1 MEPVTGTMVTV
12 SMGVKMVLVVIDV
25 RQDVLLTVTR
35 SVHKLMGFV
44 LDVLLVIMKRGA
56 LQSVEKAVPTE
67 PVNRTMVTVA
77 MAVLEGSMETC
88 VRETVL
94 ITVIMLYVTG
104 QMEL

>member
-44 LDVLLVIMKRGA
+44 LDVLMVTMKTGA
-56 LQSVEKAVPTE
+56 LPSVQKVVTTE
-67 PVNRTMVTVA
+67 PVNRAMVTA
-77 MAVLEGSMETC
+77 PMTVLEGRIETG

-94 ITVIMLYVTG
+94 IIVIMMYVTG
-104 QMEL
+104 